1 MRWETK
7 FWIKAAIVIII
18 ILAAII
24 YSAVSIA
31 IMLVDKMDWCCS
43 TLYGGG

>member
-7 FWIKAAIVIII
+7 FWIKAAIAII

-24 YSAVSIA
+24 HLAVTIA
-31 IMLVDKMDWCCS
+31 VIIVNKIS
-43 TLYGGG
+43 

>member
-24 YSAVSIA
+24 HLAVTIA
-31 IMLVDKMDWCCS
+31 VIIVNKIS
-43 TLYGGG
+43 

>member
-24 YSAVSIA
+24 HLAITIAVI
-31 IMLVDKMDWCCS
+31 IVDKMS
-43 TLYGGG
+43 

>member
-7 FWIKAAIVIII
+7 FWIKSAIVIII

-24 YSAVSIA
+24 YLAVTIGVIIVNKIS
-31 IMLVDKMDWCCS
+31 
-43 TLYGGG
+43 

>member
-24 YSAVSIA
+24 HFAVTIA
-31 IMLVDKMDWCCS
+31 VIIVNKIS
-43 TLYGGG
+43 

>member
-24 YSAVSIA
+24 YSAISIA
-31 IMLVDKMDWCCS
+31 VIIVDKIS
-43 TLYGGG
+43 